1 MKNRSRTKN
10 TIWTRCP
17 SDVITRYGQQE
28 CTPSSGAAL
37 RTIGRC
43 LFTIRFYCNHDQ
55 LKVYSY
61 GLFPLFLSVYTTTGP
76 ITYKYYI
83 YGNGANIKN
92 Y

>member
-1 MKNRSRTKN
+1 M
-10 TIWTRCP
+10 
-17 SDVITRYGQQE
+17 
-28 CTPSSGAAL
+28 PSSGAAL

-76 ITYKYYI
+76 ITYKYT
-83 YGNGANIKN
+83 GVKMLGAQVPAGTQHFSWELNIAS
-92 Y
+92 